1 MTAPPPP
8 TRLFAR
14 RDFRLYL
21 CARGVVALAMQVQTV
36 AVGWQVYE
44 ITGDPLALG
53 YVGLALFLPAALCS
67 LPAGDLA
74 DRFDRRRLAAL
85 AYALQAIGAGLL
97 LALTLHGV
105 SEPGPVYAVLVVGA
119 IGRAVSGPAQQSYL
133 PLLMPAADLPRAVAA
148 TSATFKIA
156 TIVGPAVGGIL
167 LVLGPAHAYAAGTVL
182 FAVALATVLAI
193 RTSGARPRARD
204 DVSPFRRLLVG
215 IDYVWR
221 QKIILGAIS
230 LDLFAVL
237 LGGAAAL
244 LPIYARDILA
254 VGPQGLGV
262 MRSAIAIGG
271 AGMGLLLTWRPI
283 TRRVG
288 AIMLGSVG
296 VFGVATVVFG
306 VSTSFAVSLAA
317 LAVMGAADMVS
328 VFVRQTAIQ
337 LATPDEMR
345 GRVSSVNMLF
355 IGASNELGD
364 FESGVTAAWF
374 GVVPAVVLG
383 GLGTIGIVATWCG
396 LFPAL
401 RRMDRFADVMPKR

>member
-1 MTAPPPP
+1 MPISAAS
-8 TRLFAR
+8 LLHR

-44 ITGDPLALG
+44 ITNDALALG

-74 DRFDRRRLAAL
+74 DRFDRRRLAVAS
-85 AYALQAIGAGLL
+85 YALQALGVGLL
-97 LALTLHGV
+97 LALTQVGV
-105 SEPGPVYAVLVVGA
+105 SQPEPIYAVLVVGA
-119 IGRAVSGPAQQSYL
+119 VGRAMSGPAQQSFL
-133 PLLMPAADLPRAVAA
+133 PLLVPADALPRAVAA
-148 TSATFKIA
+148 TSSTFKIA
-156 TIVGPAVGGIL
+156 TIVGPAIGGGL
-167 LVLGPAHAYAAGTVL
+167 LILGPAHAYGAATAL
-182 FAVALATVLAI
+182 FAVALLAMALI
-193 RTSGARPRARD
+193 RTSGARPKAKEN
-204 DVSPFRRLLVG
+204 VSTLRRLLVG

-244 LPIYARDILA
+244 LPIYARDILE

-262 MRSAIAIGG
+262 MRSAIAVGG
-271 AGMGLLLTWRPI
+271 AAMGLLLTWRPI

-288 AIMLGSVG
+288 VIMLGSVG
-296 VFGVATVVFG
+296 VFGAATVVFG
-306 VSTSFAVSLAA
+306 LSTSFALSLAA
-317 LAVMGAADMVS
+317 LAIMGAADMVS

-364 FESGVTAAWF
+364 FESGMTAAWF
-374 GVVPAVVLG
+374 GVVPAVVVG
-383 GLGTIGIVATWCG
+383 GVGTIGIVATWWW
-396 LFPAL
+396 LFPPL
-401 RRMDRFADVMPKR
+401 RRMDRFTDVMPRR